1 MVGTSAETSCGIC
14 DTHEE
19 RSAHERI
26 MIALDMPEKDAL
38 ALADKLVGEA
48 VWFKVGM
55 TLFYASGSRVIHELK
70 AKGFKVF
77 LDLKLN
83 DIPHQVRGAAQSL
96 AGVGA
101 DLITVHA
108 SGGADMIKAALEG
121 LRADETH
128 RVPDLICITV
138 LTSMNDQVLSSIGIL
153 GSMDDQVKRLAQL
166 ALNAGAQGIVCSPHE
181 ASGMRELLGPEAL
194 IVTPGVR
201 PKGSDTHDQSRVMTP
216 AEAVKSG
223 ASHLVVG
230 RPITQAD
237 DPVSAFRAI
246 VKELEE

>member
-1 MVGTSAETSCGIC
+1 MVEASV
-14 DTHEE
+14 DTTPHN
-19 RSAHERI
+19 RAPKTAQERI

-38 ALADKLVGEA
+38 ALADQLVGEA

-55 TLFYASGSRVIHELK
+55 TLFYASGARVIDELK

-96 AGVGA
+96 AHVGA

-108 SGGADMIKAALEG
+108 SGGSEMIRAALEG
-121 LRADETH
+121 LRADQTGH
-128 RVPDLICITV
+128 DIPDLICITV
-138 LTSMNDQVLSSIGIL
+138 LTSMNDQALSSIGV
-153 GSMDDQVKRLAQL
+153 SSAMDDQVKRLAQL
-166 ALNAGAQGIVCSPHE
+166 ASDAGAQGIVCSPQE
-181 ASGMRELLGPEAL
+181 ATVMRELLGPDAL

-201 PKGSDTHDQSRVMTP
+201 PQGSDCNDQSRVMTP
-216 AEAVKSG
+216 AQAVKSG
-223 ASHLVVG
+223 ASHLVIG